1 MYRGISI
8 IIFSTLIAIKFK
20 IFEKIPIELCKRKRL
35 DEETVFLEK
44 GKVFR
49 KEGEKRRK
57 KIGNRAA
64 AEGNFFVKEYL
75 FGFYLPIFLQR
86 ETKLRK
92 EKKVEKK
99 KIVLR
104 KGHLPMP
111 MLDKCLVI

>member
-1 MYRGISI
+1 MYRGIST
-8 IIFSTLIAIKFK
+8 IIFSTLIAIKFE

-64 AEGNFFVKEYL
+64 AEGNLFLKEYL
-75 FGFYLPIFLQR
+75 FGFNTQFFAER
-86 ETKLRK
+86 DKVKKRK
-92 EKKVEKK
+92 KGGEKGSSAQEKPPTNA
-99 KIVLR
+99 R
-104 KGHLPMP
+104 
-111 MLDKCLVI
+111 